1 MASMISK
8 RIGKL
13 SENLT
18 CSITLAAFGSVLLL
32 SSLLFQS
39 HLLPANMAMAQNSP
53 TTSNFVTF
61 DGSKYGFSIQY
72 AENWNITQDS
82 TGVWFSSPVDGTGNI
97 RVESQ
102 PAQNMSLTDLVQVQ
116 LMQTKNSNK
125 EFNIVSSNMTTLD
138 QIPANRTD
146 YKFKVEIPKF
156 LGADLFDY
164 DAIQISAI
172 KDNTLYTV
180 TYFADPETFHI
191 FLPIVQKMLGS
202 LKILGLPIVT
212 QHASIIT
219 PWHQS
224 LHLL

>member
-1 MASMISK
+1 MANMISK

-13 SENLT
+13 YENVT
-18 CSITLAAFGSVLLL
+18 RSKTLAAFGSVLLL

-39 HLLPANMAMAQNSP
+39 QLLPVNVAMAQNSP

-61 DGSKYGFSIQY
+61 DGSKHGFSIQY
-72 AENWNITQDS
+72 PENWNITQDA
-82 TGVWFSSPVDGTGNI
+82 TGVWFSSPVEGTGNI

-102 PAQNMSLTDLVQVQ
+102 PAQNMSLTDLVQFQ

-125 EFNIVSSNMTTLD
+125 ELNIISSNMTMLD
-138 QIPANRTD
+138 KIPANRTD

-156 LGADLFDY
+156 LGADIFDY
-164 DAIQISAI
+164 GAIQISAI

-202 LKILGLPIVT
+202 LKILGQPNVT
-212 QHASIIT
+212 QHASSII
-219 PWHQS
+219 PWHES